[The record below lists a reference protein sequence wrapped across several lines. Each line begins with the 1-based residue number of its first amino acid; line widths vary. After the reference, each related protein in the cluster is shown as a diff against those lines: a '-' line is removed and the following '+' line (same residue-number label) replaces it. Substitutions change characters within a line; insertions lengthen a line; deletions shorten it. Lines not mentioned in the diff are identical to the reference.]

1 MEYIVLTLLTLAIIS
16 VIVYAAKRK
25 RTYASLKEGKS
36 LRGADAPDLSA
47 AGLKKV
53 KKALPNPAFMQ
64 TALEEAVARLEGLMP
79 GEFEL
84 GLKWLADNKNR
95 LFSEAEQICA
105 QQANLSMKLPV
116 NKTGNLRIYE
126 AAGAFVLNN
135 GGSFSQDDLIDYVRE
150 LNQSRELQLEEG
162 FLLPFCLKLCLL
174 EHITQSALSMLKA
187 AEIMKEWRGWLRKDG
202 MRRFLRNCPRIKRG
216 KAFIILCWL
225 CPLWSS
231 QTNWLYYAKTL

>member
-25 RTYASLKEGKS
+25 RTYASLKEGRS
-36 LRGADAPDLSA
+36 LRGADAPDLRA

-150 LNQSRELQLEEG
+150 LNQSRELQLGG
-162 FLLPFCLKLCLL
+162 FF
-174 EHITQSALSMLKA
+174 AAFLS
-187 AEIMKEWRGWLRKDG
+187 
-202 MRRFLRNCPRIKRG
+202 
-216 KAFIILCWL
+216 
-225 CPLWSS
+225 
-231 QTNWLYYAKTL
+231 